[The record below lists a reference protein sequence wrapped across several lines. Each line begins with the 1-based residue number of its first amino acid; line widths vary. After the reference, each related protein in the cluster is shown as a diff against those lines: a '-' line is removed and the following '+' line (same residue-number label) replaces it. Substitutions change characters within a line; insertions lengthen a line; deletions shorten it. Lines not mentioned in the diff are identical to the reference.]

1 MSIRILLADDHTL
14 VRAGIRALLG
24 AVPDFEVVAE
34 AAEGNEAIRLA
45 EELMPDVAVV
55 DLAMPGV
62 TGLQILERLQDT
74 HPEIRTLMLSMHS
87 SEEHVIRA
95 LRMGARGYV
104 LKNSAPEELESGIRA
119 VLAGETWLPSQVSKQ
134 VLESYLARIQTND
147 PPHLLTGR
155 QREVLKMIAD
165 GASTRDIG
173 AALNISVKTVEAHRA
188 QIMEKIDVHDVAGL
202 IRYAIRHGISE
213 L

>member
-14 VRAGIRALLG
+14 VRAGIKVLLD

-34 AAEGNEAIRLA
+34 AAAGSEAIRLA
-45 EELMPDVAVV
+45 QELAPDIAVV

-62 TGLQILERLQDT
+62 TGLQVVERLQDT
-74 HPEIRTLMLSMHS
+74 NPEIRTLMLSMHS

-95 LRMGARGYV
+95 LRIGARGYV
-104 LKNSAPEELESGIRA
+104 LKNSAPDELESAIRA

-134 VLESYLARIQTND
+134 VLETYLARIRTAD
-147 PPHLLTGR
+147 PPNLLTVR

-173 AALNISVKTVEAHRA
+173 VALNISVKTVEAHRA
-188 QIMEKIDVHDVAGL
+188 QIMAKIDVHDVAGL

>member
-1 MSIRILLADDHTL
+1 
-14 VRAGIRALLG
+14 
-24 AVPDFEVVAE
+24 
-34 AAEGNEAIRLA
+34 
-45 EELMPDVAVV
+45 
-55 DLAMPGV
+55 
-62 TGLQILERLQDT
+62 
-74 HPEIRTLMLSMHS
+74 MLSMHS

-95 LRMGARGYV
+95 LRIGARGYV
-104 LKNSAPEELESGIRA
+104 LKNSAPDELESAIRA

-134 VLESYLARIQTND
+134 VLETYLARIRTAD
-147 PPHLLTGR
+147 PPNLLTVR

-173 AALNISVKTVEAHRA
+173 VALNISVKTVEAHRA
-188 QIMEKIDVHDVAGL
+188 QIMAKIDVHDVAGL

>member
-34 AAEGNEAIRLA
+34 ASEGNEAIRLA
-45 EELMPDVAVV
+45 RELMPDVAVV

-62 TGLQILERLQDT
+62 TGLQVLERLQDT

>member
-14 VRAGIRALLG
+14 VRAGIKMLLD

-34 AAEGNEAIRLA
+34 AAAGSEAIRLA
-45 EELMPDVAVV
+45 QELAPDIAVV

-62 TGLQILERLQDT
+62 TGLQVVERLQDT
-74 HPEIRTLMLSMHS
+74 NPEIRTLMLSMHS

-95 LRMGARGYV
+95 LRIGARGYV
-104 LKNSAPEELESGIRA
+104 LKNSAPDELESAIRA

-134 VLESYLARIQTND
+134 VLETYLARIRTAD
-147 PPHLLTGR
+147 PPNLLTVR

-173 AALNISVKTVEAHRA
+173 VALNISVKTVEAHRA
-188 QIMEKIDVHDVAGL
+188 QIMAKIDVHDVAGL

>member
-14 VRAGIRALLG
+14 VRAGIKALLD

-34 AAEGNEAIRLA
+34 AAAGSEAIRLA
-45 EELMPDVAVV
+45 QELAPDIAVV

-62 TGLQILERLQDT
+62 TGLQVVERLQDT
-74 HPEIRTLMLSMHS
+74 NPEIRTLMLSMHS

-95 LRMGARGYV
+95 LRIGARGYV
-104 LKNSAPEELESGIRA
+104 LKNSAPDELESAIRA
-119 VLAGETWLPSQVSKQ
+119 ALAGETWLPSQVSKQ
-134 VLESYLARIQTND
+134 VLETYLARIRTAD
-147 PPHLLTGR
+147 PPNLLTVR

-173 AALNISVKTVEAHRA
+173 VALNISVKTVEAHRA
-188 QIMEKIDVHDVAGL
+188 QIMDKIDVHDVAGL

>member
-1 MSIRILLADDHTL
+1 
-14 VRAGIRALLG
+14 
-24 AVPDFEVVAE
+24 
-34 AAEGNEAIRLA
+34 
-45 EELMPDVAVV
+45 
-55 DLAMPGV
+55 
-62 TGLQILERLQDT
+62 
-74 HPEIRTLMLSMHS
+74 MLSMHS